1 MQLEHLRYFSA
12 AVACGSIN
20 KAAKL
25 LYCTQPTI
33 TNAIKS
39 IEKELG
45 APLIERTASGI
56 CATKL
61 GNHVLNDSRLMLG
74 YVENWK
80 NIAQENDKETQLR
93 IHFTGISPRFFVVD
107 NIIKFQKENPNIRI
121 VTTYLPASS
130 QGISQSQGDS
140 SRFIISYK
148 VPQHLESTKTYAEK
162 HGMQLAIMRDDAF
175 HLFANRENALMKK
188 QEPITAEDLKGHLF
202 LLLQDPMKF
211 PYIDKLL
218 DLDCRI
224 GPQMWH
230 EENLMIALTID
241 KEALSFRPSKAGA
254 ENTYVQNGLI
264 SSRVV
269 AELPMPVHLCLLY
282 PTFDRMTDV
291 EKLFIRSLKQTYPRF
306 HNV

>member
-80 NIAQENDKETQLR
+80 NLAKESDKETQLR
-93 IHFTGISPRFFVVD
+93 IHFTGISPRFFMVE
-107 NIIKFQKENPNIRI
+107 NIIKFQKANPNVRI
-121 VTTYLPASS
+121 VSTYLPVSS
-130 QGISQSQGDS
+130 QSITQTQGDS
-140 SRFIISYK
+140 SRLIISYK
-148 VPQHLESTKTYAEK
+148 VPQHLKETKAFAES
-162 HGMQLAIMRDDAF
+162 HGMQLAIMHDDEF
-175 HLFANRENALMKK
+175 HLYANSDNPLIQKDT
-188 QEPITAEDLKGHLF
+188 PISPEDLKGHLF
-202 LLLQDPMKF
+202 LLQQDPMKF
-211 PYIDKLL
+211 PYVDKLL
-218 DLDCRI
+218 ALDCRI

-282 PTFDRMTDV
+282 PTFDRMTDA
-291 EKLFIRSLKQTYPRF
+291 EKLFIRSLKQTYPGF